1 MDAGRKEERKKQ
13 TVTKRFHL
21 IYCSKNRI
29 FVDIKSVLG
38 IVFDE
43 EKLLLAKRKDVPVWV
58 LPGGGVDPGELPEE
72 AIIREF
78 REEVSLDVEVIRRVG
93 TYTGGF
99 FIKPVHLYHLKI
111 VQGEISPGD
120 EIKEVN
126 FFPLANLPKEIP
138 PPFHEFIQDAVA
150 KKPPFSKKITSV
162 TIFTVLATVLKH
174 PILFT
179 RFILSRLGL
188 HVNT

>member
-1 MDAGRKEERKKQ
+1 
-13 TVTKRFHL
+13 
-21 IYCSKNRI
+21 
-29 FVDIKSVLG
+29 VDIKSVLG

-126 FFPLANLPKEIP
+126 FFPLAFQKRFP
-138 PPFHEFIQDAVA
+138 P
-150 KKPPFSKKITSV
+150 
-162 TIFTVLATVLKH
+162 
-174 PILFT
+174 LFT
-179 RFILSRLGL
+179 SLFKMLLRKNRRFQKKSLQ
-188 HVNT
+188 